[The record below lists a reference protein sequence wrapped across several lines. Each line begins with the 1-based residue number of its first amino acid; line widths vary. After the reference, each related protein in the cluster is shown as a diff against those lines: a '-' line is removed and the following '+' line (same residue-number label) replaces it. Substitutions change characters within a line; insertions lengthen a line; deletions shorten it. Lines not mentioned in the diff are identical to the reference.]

1 MLVSSAEVGLEVPG
15 CDFVCAGEV
24 VVRRADDTDVGLELS
39 CNDVFVCAGVLVV
52 VRAEDAGVGLE
63 VPGNDVVSAGVLVV

>member
-1 MLVSSAEVGLEVPG
+1 MLDSSAEVGLEVPG

-39 CNDVFVCAGVLVV
+39 CNDVFVCAGVLVF
-52 VRAEDAGVGLE
+52 
-63 VPGNDVVSAGVLVV
+63 